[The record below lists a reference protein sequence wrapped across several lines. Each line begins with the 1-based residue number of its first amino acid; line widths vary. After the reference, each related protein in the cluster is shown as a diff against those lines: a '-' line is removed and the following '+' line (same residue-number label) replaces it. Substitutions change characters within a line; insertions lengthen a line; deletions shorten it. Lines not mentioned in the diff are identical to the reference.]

1 MSKSVTVAQLAQQA
15 DMDLDDALADLWD
28 AGIDEVL
35 DPDDLI
41 PPKMLKAAE
50 QALNVVNH
58 KQQLRIDYWLERT
71 GLTRIEFE
79 EMASSIGVRIK
90 PNMRK
95 LPKGGLRRIKRQF
108 QTVQPKIQ
116 QTETEPVEIPPF
128 KWFQVGNRRPSAYL
142 FEEDILGIHE
152 SLVLDFAMSD
162 DPISPSEVRD
172 VNLIGSA
179 ISRQHTSLGHE
190 LKYETVEMA
199 AAALMHSL
207 VFNHC
212 FYNGNK
218 RTALVSMLAFL
229 DMNSVIA
236 TCTENDLYQ
245 FTLNVAR
252 HKIVDSRYDQ
262 LDDREVLEMALW
274 IRSNS
279 RRVEKGERPIPWLRL
294 RRILNRYNCDFSTD
308 TGKGNRLIIQRRVE
322 NRGRIRRKKRALLE
336 SRVTWSGDGSTVGR
350 GVLHQ
355 IRKDLELDA
364 EHGVDSK
371 VFYEA
376 EAEPDDFI
384 QVYRKV
390 LNRLARL

>member
-1 MSKSVTVAQLAQQA
+1 MSKSVTVAQLAQRA
-15 DMDLDDALADLWD
+15 DMDLDDALADLWE

-41 PPKMLKAAE
+41 PPKSLKTAE
-50 QALNVVNH
+50 QALKIVSH

-71 GLTRIEFE
+71 GLTRTEFE
-79 EMASSIGVRIK
+79 KQASSIGVHIK
-90 PNMRK
+90 QNTRK
-95 LPKGGLRRIKRQF
+95 LPKGGLRRIKKHYEAKQLEIE
-108 QTVQPKIQ
+108 QPEKPL
-116 QTETEPVEIPPF
+116 ECFPPF
-128 KWFQVGNRRPSAYL
+128 KWFQVGNRHPGAYL
-142 FEEDILGIHE
+142 TEEDVLSIHN
-152 SLVLDFAMSD
+152 SLVSDFAMSD
-162 DPISPSEVRD
+162 DPISPPEVRD
-172 VNLIGSA
+172 INLVGSA
-179 ISRQHTSLGHE
+179 ISRQHTSWGNE
-190 LKYETVEMA
+190 LKYQTVEMT

-236 TCTENDLYQ
+236 TCTENELYQ

-252 HKIVDSRYDQ
+252 HKIVDSR
-262 LDDREVLEMALW
+262 LDRLNDREVHEMALW

-279 RRVEKGERPIPWLRL
+279 RKVEKGERPIPWLRL
-294 RRILNRYNCDFSTD
+294 RRILNRYDCEFSTE

-322 NRGRIRRKKRALLE
+322 NTGRMRRRRRTLLE
-336 SRVTWSGDGSTVGR
+336 SRPTWSGDGSTVGR
-350 GVLHQ
+350 GTLHQ
-355 IRKDLELDA
+355 IRKELELDE

-384 QVYRKV
+384 QVYRTV
-390 LNRLARL
+390 LRRLARL